1 MISLQPI
8 NRKIRTTLN
17 NKSKAVSRDFD
28 PLELTDVQI
37 QKEYAKS
44 VWTKMFS
51 PVDST
56 TMRVDSGGKDKDG
69 EIIWEL
75 KFDMKPGLKTVTIMG
90 GVLGEDDKMFHGFK
104 DLYTQGEYGSGK
116 IDLPLGIK
124 STEGTKSYRPIPGI
138 KDISVSYK
146 GGLSAIREA
155 QINWTCW
162 SFEDLEKL
170 TPHFMAHGKGVLIEW
185 GWSTPVKKKGDTPET
200 SLITTK
206 EMINGQAYSL
216 LQDRIIENAGNYDAM
231 AGIISNWEWTLRDDG
246 GFDCTTTIVSRGV
259 NILQGDTS
267 GTGTKITRINEAGE
281 KELEP
286 NLKEFVGG
294 LRESLYNLC
303 KKEDHW
309 WDAGGPLPL
318 SKWNTTTW
326 TKEDKTQ
333 PPGVLVNIHD
343 NWFTNVAGGPWVTWG
358 FLEDNIL
365 SRFVGQVNED
375 GKPITSFRS
384 IEPVLSND
392 NPEGQYVKG
401 DGTKGYTDNP
411 YEAKFQSVII
421 RNSKWLLT
429 PSFNRWVLPGQ
440 FPATEIHQTFWDF
453 TNDYMVFVK
462 DTAKKMNDQKHFR
475 PFAVNENLNDGGYL
489 RNILI
494 SYDLIQ
500 DAFIEANTITEG
512 MNALFAEFN
521 KDLDGYWKFEMVS
534 DVHNEGNV
542 KVVDMNKTAMTPSE
556 YIEDRKDKKN
566 PYSKL
571 FVFPSWGEKSIV
583 KSQTLNS
590 KIPSSMAVSAMYA
603 GSAGEDKK
611 DEGAPPEAQAVA
623 ALQGSGAVDKSQ
635 TGIQFVERLGYKKAY
650 GSTSPYGDLGD
661 DGKFFS
667 SDSTT
672 TTAIPSAET
681 FGENKGIPF
690 ELDRHALI
698 KYYNDQIEDNKND
711 EKKKEEA
718 KAKAAKATEQAARSE
733 GQTQA
738 AIDNFKKGV
747 KSNGGTFECQKD
759 AWWGDDNEDFT
770 LYNEEGDLWEAL
782 PFNVV
787 FRRTMIEFIHGRTG
801 TKKEREEATTDPLIP
816 LELEITID
824 GTGGIVPG
832 NCFHVDYIPQVYK
845 DYCIFQTLS
854 VDHSVSAGNWTSTIK
869 GQIRV
874 AMNKLLTK

>member
-8 NRKIRTTLN
+8 NRKIRRTLSK
-17 NKSKAVSRDFD
+17 KSDLVARDVN
-28 PLELTDVQI
+28 PLELVDI
-37 QKEYAKS
+37 QKEYARA

-56 TMRVDSGGKDKDG
+56 TKKVDG
-69 EIIWEL
+69 EILSGQKI
-75 KFDMKPGLKTVTIMG
+75 GLKNVTIMG
-90 GVLGEDDKMFHGFK
+90 GVLGKEDKMFHGF
-104 DLYTQGEYGSGK
+104 DELYRQGETGGG
-116 IDLPLGIK
+116 PLAPVKKDDESI
-124 STEGTKSYRPIPGI
+124 SYRPIPGI
-138 KDISVSYK
+138 KDISVTYK

-155 QINWTCW
+155 TINWTCW
-162 SFEDLEKL
+162 SFEDLEIL

-267 GTGTKITRINEAGE
+267 GTGTKITRINDAGE

-294 LRESLYNLC
+294 LRESLFNLC

-309 WDAGGPLPL
+309 WDAGDPLPL
-318 SKWNTTTW
+318 SEWKDTAW
-326 TKEDKTQ
+326 TKGEKQ
-333 PPGVLVNIHD
+333 PPGVLVNLHD

-365 SRFVGQVNED
+365 SRFVGQINKD
-375 GKPITSFRS
+375 GKPITTFRS

-392 NPEGQYVKG
+392 DPDGQYLKN
-401 DGTKGYTDNP
+401 DGQPTDNP
-411 YEAKFQSVII
+411 FEAKFQSVII
-421 RNSKWLLT
+421 RNSEWLVT

-440 FPATEIHQTFWDF
+440 FPATEIYQTTWDF
-453 TNDYMVFVK
+453 TNDYKVFVQK
-462 DTAKKMNDQKHFR
+462 TAIMMNNQDHFR
-475 PFAVNENLNDGGYL
+475 PFAISPAGTNRKGYNDGGYL

-512 MNALFAEFN
+512 MNALFDEFN

-542 KVVDMNKTAMTPSE
+542 KVVDMNKTIMTPSE
-556 YIEDRKDKKN
+556 FIEDRKNNPKN
-566 PYSKL
+566 PDSKL

-590 KIPSSMAVSAMYA
+590 KVPSAMAVSAMYA
-603 GSAGEDKK
+603 GSSKEDKK
-611 DEGAPPEAQAVA
+611 DEGAPPEAQAIA
-623 ALQGSGAVDKSQ
+623 ALQGSEAVDQSQ
-635 TGIQFVERLGYKKAY
+635 SGIQFVERMTAKEAF
-650 GSTSPYGDLGD
+650 GSISPYGDLE

-667 SDSTT
+667 SDSKQTT
-672 TTAIPSAET
+672 SIPSGET
-681 FGENKGIPF
+681 FGQNKGITF
-690 ELDRHALI
+690 TLDRLALI
-698 KYYNDQIEDNKND
+698 KYYNEEVAKH
-711 EKKKEEA
+711 KKESQQKEEA

-733 GQTQA
+733 GQTQI
-738 AIDNFKKGV
+738 AIDNFKTGLN
-747 KSNGGTFECQKD
+747 SNGTTFECQKD
-759 AWWGDDNEDFT
+759 AWWGTNNEDFT
-770 LYNEEGDLWEAL
+770 LYNEEGDLWEHL

-787 FRRTMIEFIHGRTG
+787 FRRTMIELIHGRSG
-801 TKKEREEATTDPLIP
+801 TKDDRDAATVDPIIP

-824 GTGGIVPG
+824 GTGGIIPG

-845 DYCIFQTLS
+845 DYCIFQVLGA
-854 VDHSVSAGNWTSTIK
+854 DHTVSADGWTTSIK

-874 AMNKLLTK
+874 AMRKLVENKLKPQLKDK